1 MTLDQLQAR
10 RRVAIAVCT
19 LIDVATVGSI
29 ILQMLGTIGFVINGD
44 KGFLK
49 DDEGNF
55 YNLVS
60 YVSIRKYG

>member
-1 MTLDQLQAR
+1 MILGQLQAK
-10 RRVAIAVCT
+10 RRVVIAVCT
-19 LIDVATVGSI
+19 QIDVATVGSI
-29 ILQMLGTIGFVINGD
+29 ILRMLGTIGFVINGD

-60 YVSIRKYG
+60 YVSFRKYS